1 MVRFFLLL
9 FILLTSL
16 YASNSGEIL
25 KRADSYMVSG
35 SQSNQFRAYNDYKN
49 LYLRAMVENDSNLKL
64 QSLKGIVKSGT
75 ALSIDVSKYSRE
87 LQGLSSKSGYIPPEP
102 KPEIM
107 LKQQNIKE
115 DVHVEPL
122 HKLESVQW
130 NEDSLILTLDKEIS
144 DKQINY
150 FTLHDKA
157 KKKYVYVFDIKTSM
171 LMKAHNLNRA
181 KVDRI
186 KLSQHDPNTLRLVV
200 ENSSE
205 INLSHEINSKM
216 LEIIFESK
224 LQKTPQEQVTQKT
237 VQPSKKK
244 TDKIIVV
251 DPGHGGE
258 DPGAIGYNKY
268 REKVIVLDVS
278 KELEKI
284 LKSRGYKVYMTRSGD
299 RFIKLRDRTKFAND
313 RNANIFVS
321 IHANAVEEK
330 NANNIQGI
338 ECFFLSPSRSERAKN
353 AAAAENSADM
363 SDMNMYGKDSYLNLL
378 NHHNILAS
386 NKLAIDLQRGML
398 GEVNKKYKDVN
409 DNGVK
414 EGPFWVLVGAQMPSV
429 LVEVGFLSHPQE
441 GKRLGEDPYR
451 KTLAKGLAD
460 GIERYFANC
469 K

>member
-9 FILLTSL
+9 CILLAPL

-87 LQGLSSKSGYIPPEP
+87 LQGLSSKSGYTPPEP

-130 NEDSLILTLDKEIS
+130 DEDSLVLAFDKEIS

-157 KKKYVYVFDIKTSM
+157 KKKYIYVFDIKTSM

-181 KVDRI
+181 KIDRI
-186 KLSQHDPNTLRLVV
+186 KLSQYDPNTLRLVI

-205 INLSHEINSKM
+205 INISHNINSKM
-216 LEIIFESK
+216 LEVIFESK

-244 TDKIIVV
+244 TDRIIVI

-268 REKVIVLDVS
+268 REKVVVLEVS

>member
-1 MVRFFLLL
+1 
-9 FILLTSL
+9 
-16 YASNSGEIL
+16 
-25 KRADSYMVSG
+25 
-35 SQSNQFRAYNDYKN
+35 
-49 LYLRAMVENDSNLKL
+49 
-64 QSLKGIVKSGT
+64 
-75 ALSIDVSKYSRE
+75 
-87 LQGLSSKSGYIPPEP
+87 
-102 KPEIM
+102 
-107 LKQQNIKE
+107 
-115 DVHVEPL
+115 
-122 HKLESVQW
+122 
-130 NEDSLILTLDKEIS
+130 
-144 DKQINY
+144 
-150 FTLHDKA
+150 
-157 KKKYVYVFDIKTSM
+157 
-171 LMKAHNLNRA
+171 
-181 KVDRI
+181 
-186 KLSQHDPNTLRLVV
+186 
-200 ENSSE
+200 
-205 INLSHEINSKM
+205 
-216 LEIIFESK
+216 
-224 LQKTPQEQVTQKT
+224 
-237 VQPSKKK
+237 
-244 TDKIIVV
+244 
-251 DPGHGGE
+251 
-258 DPGAIGYNKY
+258 
-268 REKVIVLDVS
+268 
-278 KELEKI
+278 
-284 LKSRGYKVYMTRSGD
+284 
-299 RFIKLRDRTKFAND
+299 
-313 RNANIFVS
+313 VS

>member
-75 ALSIDVSKYSRE
+75 ALSIDISKYSRE

-122 HKLESVQW
+122 YKLESVQW

-224 LQKTPQEQVTQKT
+224 SQRTPEITQKV
-237 VQPSKKK
+237 VQSSKKK
-244 TDKIIVV
+244 MDKVIVI

-268 REKVIVLDVS
+268 REKVIVLEVS

-299 RFIKLRDRTKFAND
+299 RFIKLRDRTKFANE

>member
-268 REKVIVLDVS
+268 REKVIVLEVS

-429 LVEVGFLSHPQE
+429 LVEVGFVSHPLE
-441 GKRLGEDPYR
+441 C
-451 KTLAKGLAD
+451 
-460 GIERYFANC
+460 I
-469 K
+469 

>member
-1 MVRFFLLL
+1 
-9 FILLTSL
+9 
-16 YASNSGEIL
+16 
-25 KRADSYMVSG
+25 MVSG

-49 LYLRAMVENDSNLKL
+49 LYLRAMLENDSNLKI

-75 ALSIDVSKYSRE
+75 ALSIDVSKYSQE
-87 LQGLSSKSGYIPPEP
+87 LQEISSKNMRSTPEP
-102 KPEIM
+102 KSQAKPEVKFEPKAEPE
-107 LKQQNIKE
+107 LKEKSIK
-115 DVHVEPL
+115 DPHVDPL
-122 HKLESVQW
+122 HKLESVVW
-130 NEDSLILTLDKEIS
+130 DEGKLLLKFDRELSS
-144 DKQINY
+144 GQINY
-150 FTLHDKA
+150 FTLHNKS
-157 KKKYVYVFDIKTSM
+157 KKNYVYVFDIKTSM
-171 LMKAHNLNRA
+171 LLKAYNLNRA
-181 KVDRI
+181 KVNEI
-186 KLSQHDPNTLRLVV
+186 KLAQFDPKTIRLVI

-205 INLSHEINSKM
+205 ILLSHNVDSKT
-216 LEIIFESK
+216 LEVLFESK
-224 LQKTPQEQVTQKT
+224 SKASPKEEQVVYKPAKQRGDKT
-237 VQPSKKK
+237 
-244 TDKIIVV
+244 IVI

-268 REKVIVLDVS
+268 KEKTIVLDVS

-284 LKSRGYKVYMTRSGD
+284 LKSRGYRVHMTRSGD
-299 RFIKLRDRTKFAND
+299 RFIKLRERTKFAND
-313 RNANIFVS
+313 KSANIFVS

-338 ECFFLSPSRSERAKN
+338 ECFFLSPSRSQRAKD
-353 AAAAENSADM
+353 AAAAENSADI
-363 SDMNMYGKDSYLNLL
+363 SDMNIYGKDSYLNLL

-398 GEVNKKYKDVN
+398 AEVNKKYKGVN

-441 GKRLGEDPYR
+441 GKRLGEDPYQ
-451 KTLAKGLAD
+451 KALAKGLAD

>member
-1 MVRFFLLL
+1 MVRVFLLL

-16 YASNSGEIL
+16 CASNSSEIL

-75 ALSIDVSKYSRE
+75 ALSIDISKYSRE
-87 LQGLSSKSGYIPPEP
+87 LQGLSSKSGYIPPEL
-102 KPEIM
+102 KPEVM

-130 NEDSLILTLDKEIS
+130 DEDSLVLTLDKEIG

-150 FTLHDKA
+150 FTLHNKA
-157 KKKYVYVFDIKTSM
+157 KKKYIYVFDIKTSM

-181 KVDRI
+181 KIDRI
-186 KLSQHDPNTLRLVV
+186 KLSQYDPNTLRLVV

-205 INLSHEINSKM
+205 ISISHNINSKM

-224 LQKTPQEQVTQKT
+224 LQKTPEITQKV
-237 VQPSKKK
+237 VQSSKKK
-244 TDKIIVV
+244 MDKVIVI

-268 REKVIVLDVS
+268 REKIIVLEVS

-284 LKSRGYKVYMTRSGD
+284 LKSRGYRVYMTRSKD
-299 RFIKLRDRTKFAND
+299 SFIKLRDRTKFANNK
-313 RNANIFVS
+313 NANIFVS

-330 NANNIQGI
+330 NAKNIQGI

>member
-75 ALSIDVSKYSRE
+75 ALSIDISKYSRE

-130 NEDSLILTLDKEIS
+130 AEDSLVLTFDKEIS
-144 DKQINY
+144 DKQVNY

-171 LMKAHNLNRA
+171 LLKAHNLNRA
-181 KVDRI
+181 KIDRI
-186 KLSQHDPNTLRLVV
+186 KLSQYDPNTLRLVV

-205 INLSHEINSKM
+205 INISHNINSKM
-216 LEIIFESK
+216 LEVIFESK
-224 LQKTPQEQVTQKT
+224 LQKTPEITQK
-237 VQPSKKK
+237 VVHPSKKK
-244 TDKIIVV
+244 MDKIIVI

-268 REKVIVLDVS
+268 REKVIVIEVS

>member
-75 ALSIDVSKYSRE
+75 ALSIDISKYSRE

-122 HKLESVQW
+122 YKLESVQW

-181 KVDRI
+181 KIDRI

-224 LQKTPQEQVTQKT
+224 SQRTPEITQKV
-237 VQPSKKK
+237 VQSSKKK
-244 TDKIIVV
+244 MDKVIVI

-268 REKVIVLDVS
+268 REKVIVLEVS

-299 RFIKLRDRTKFAND
+299 RFIKLRDRTKFANE